1 MNNFSPREAFP
12 PPVFLL
18 FLYLSPSSIAKVGGY
33 GGLFSLWNRPPF
45 PALVSYSRS
54 PCQSPWTHCLGRNG
68 SVLQQ
73 MTRWVCEV
81 ETCRKA
87 PFSWEIVL
95 SCFGRLQCCF
105 FFFLSCWRGLSQLWE
120 TPQSTLKEV
129 WLQNWF
135 LPYRPSNRIH
145 IKSHF
150 LRCCFVERA
159 PSGFHR
165 FFECAAH

>member
-1 MNNFSPREAFP
+1 MDNFSPREAFP

-105 FFFLSCWRGLSQLWE
+105 FFFCPAE
-120 TPQSTLKEV
+120 EV
-129 WLQNWF
+129 WVNSGKHLSR
-135 LPYRPSNRIH
+135 LL
-145 IKSHF
+145 K
-150 LRCCFVERA
+150 RCGSKIDSCPIVPVTEYI
-159 PSGFHR
+159 
-165 FFECAAH
+165 